1 MKKLFLLIPA
11 FIVASSC
18 TSPKS
23 EVNTPAVEHA
33 VVETVVDSTSIQEAE
48 KVAESKS
55 TADDNKG
62 AAVSSGTTNT
72 ANTSSADSK
81 PAKKKWSNKKKGAII
96 GATSGAVVGA
106 VVSKKRVKGAV
117 IGGAVGAGVGLG
129 AGAILDKKE
138 N

>member
-1 MKKLFLLIPA
+1 MKKLLLLIPA
-11 FIVASSC
+11 FIVATSC

-23 EVNTPAVEHA
+23 EVNTPAVEDT
-33 VVETVVDSTSIQEAE
+33 VEETVVDSTSIKEAE
-48 KVAESKS
+48 KVAESK
-55 TADDNKG
+55 TTEDENKG
-62 AAVSSGTTNT
+62 TAVSSGTTNT
-72 ANTSSADSK
+72 AKTGSIESK

-96 GATSGAVVGA
+96 GATSGAVAGA
-106 VVSKKRVKGAV
+106 IVSKKRVKGAV

>member
-11 FIVASSC
+11 FLVAVSC

-23 EVNTPAVEHA
+23 EVNKPAVDNA
-33 VVETVVDSTSIQEAE
+33 VVERFIDSTSIKEAE

-55 TADDNKG
+55 IVDDNKLTT
-62 AAVSSGTTNT
+62 VSSGTPNT
-72 ANTSSADSK
+72 ANKSSVESK
-81 PAKKKWSNKKKGAII
+81 SAKKKWSNKKKGAII
-96 GATSGAVVGA
+96 GATSGAVAGA
-106 VVSKKRVKGAV
+106 IVSKKRVKGAV